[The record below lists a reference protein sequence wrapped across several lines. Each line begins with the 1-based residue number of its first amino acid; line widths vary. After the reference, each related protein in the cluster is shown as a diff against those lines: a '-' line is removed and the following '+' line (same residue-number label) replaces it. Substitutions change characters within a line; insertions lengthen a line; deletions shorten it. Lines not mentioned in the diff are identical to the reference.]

1 MRLLKFGAV
10 WCSSCKMLG
19 MTIGAMKDKPEVIQ
33 KIVEIDVD
41 EDPVAAAKY
50 GIRGVPT
57 LILVDDDGNEL
68 KRVSGALGADKLLE
82 FVNQ

>member
-1 MRLLKFGAV
+1 MRLLKFSAS
-10 WCSSCKMLG
+10 WCGPCKMLG
-19 MTIGAMKDKPEVIQ
+19 KTIGAMKDKPEVIQ
-33 KIVEIDVD
+33 NVVEIDVD

-57 LILVDDDGNEL
+57 LILVDDNGNEI
-68 KRVSGALGADKLLE
+68 KRVTGALGTDKLLE

>member
-1 MRLLKFGAV
+1 
-10 WCSSCKMLG
+10 MLG
-19 MTIGAMKDKPEVIQ
+19 KTIGAMKDKPEVIQ
-33 KIVEIDVD
+33 NVVEIDVD

-57 LILVDDDGNEL
+57 LILVDDNGNEL
-68 KRVSGALGADKLLE
+68 KRVSGALGTDKLLE